1 MKYLFIVGI
10 IGLFVLSGCTQ
21 SNPIVGGD
29 VDEYGCKASAG
40 YSWCV
45 AKEKCLR
52 TWEEPC
58 EGMPPVGCSAM
69 TEEEALTIAKA
80 SECGDNFKCSCPEGY
95 RQEGDTC
102 NPECYYATP
111 QCGAPSI
118 QCSQF
123 LTCNEGTKTYWIDL
137 TLEKE
142 GCNPACVIDVDKK
155 SAEINW
161 RCTGLI
167 NP

>member
-1 MKYLFIVGI
+1 MKALFIIAI

-40 YSWCV
+40 YSWCA

-58 EGMPPVGCSAM
+58 EGVPPVGCSAM
-69 TEEEALTIAKA
+69 TEEEALEIARN
-80 SECGDNFKCSCPEGY
+80 SECGDIFKCSCPEGY
-95 RQEGDTC
+95 TLQEGGCYPDCYFETPSC
-102 NPECYYATP
+102 N
-111 QCGAPSI
+111 APTI
-118 QCSQF
+118 QCSTI
-123 LTCNEGTKTYWIDL
+123 LTCNEGTKTYWVDL
-137 TLEKE
+137 DMERP
-142 GCNPACVIDVDKK
+142 GCAPACVIDVVDK

-161 RCTGLI
+161 RCTGLGE
-167 NP
+167 